1 MERECPFCGLDF
13 DNEAMLDKHL
23 TDGCEM
29 DSSFSDASMD
39 NNHDSDT
46 ASDNSPEV
54 SFKPSY

>member
-29 DSSFSDASMD
+29 DSSFSDAPMD
-39 NNHDSDT
+39 NHDSDT

>member
-13 DNEAMLDKHL
+13 DNETMLEKHIAE
-23 TDGCEM
+23 GCEM
-29 DSSFSDASMD
+29 DSSFSDVSMD